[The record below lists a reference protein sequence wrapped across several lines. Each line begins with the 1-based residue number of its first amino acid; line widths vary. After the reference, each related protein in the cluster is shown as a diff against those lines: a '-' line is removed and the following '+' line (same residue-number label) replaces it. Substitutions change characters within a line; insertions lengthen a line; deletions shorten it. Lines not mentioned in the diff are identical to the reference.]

1 MMRSGTLTEGLHPPE
16 PQTGIHDGVRFE
28 AYLTWPYVSQ
38 STLKP
43 MLTSPAHYR
52 YSIDHPPE
60 DKDCWW
66 FGRICHYGKLEPL
79 EALARYTV
87 MPDFAQ
93 QVTEEDTTVKKPRS
107 TNRYRE
113 LCAQFAEV
121 SGDKEIVE
129 AEWYQWLCGIVD
141 SLNKHPLARA
151 WLVAEGA
158 SELSLVWTEPLT
170 GLTCNS
176 RLDKFPEGED
186 LIVDLKT
193 IGRDITRF
201 EWDIAQF
208 GYDFQAAFYSD
219 AWHVLTGRTLRFGI
233 VVVESKPPH
242 TVRAAIVDD
251 DTLAAGRFKYRKAL
265 RTLAECYDRNRWPG
279 PPDPDAWRLPADEM
293 PTVEL
298 TARGQPL
305 ITL

>member
-1 MMRSGTLTEGLHPPE
+1 MMRSGNITAGLDA
-16 PQTGIHDGVRFE
+16 PQPQNGIHDGVPFE
-28 AYLTWPYVSQ
+28 DYLAWPYVSQ

-52 YSIDHPPE
+52 YRIEHPSE
-60 DKDCWW
+60 DKPCWA
-66 FGRICHYGKLEPL
+66 FGRICHHGKLEPL
-79 EALARYTV
+79 EALRRYTV
-87 MPDFAQ
+87 RPDFAQ
-93 QVTEEDTTVKKPRS
+93 QVIDEDPTVKKPRATS
-107 TNRYRE
+107 RYRE
-113 LCAQFAEV
+113 LCAQFDEV
-121 SGDKEIVE
+121 NGDKEIVD
-129 AEWYQWLCGIVD
+129 AEWYERLCGIVD
-141 SLNKHPLARA
+141 SLNKHALART
-151 WLVAEGA
+151 WLAADGA

-170 GLTCNS
+170 GLTCKS
-176 RLDKFPEGED
+176 RLDKFPAGED

-201 EWDIAQF
+201 EWDIANF

-233 VVVESKPPH
+233 VVVESNPPH

-265 RTLAECYDRNRWPG
+265 RQLAECYDRNRWPG
-279 PPDPDAWRLPADEM
+279 PPDPVAWSLPTDAM

-298 TARGQPL
+298 TSSGQP